1 MSDDSQWYNIGF
13 IITALITFVGSWI
26 YCIATYS
33 FLLGVGL
40 DWLPS
45 LIVAYIAGLLWPL
58 IALGITGIVVLI
70 IMNK

>member
-26 YCIATYS
+26 YCIATYG

-40 DWLPS
+40 GWLPS
-45 LIVAYIAGLLWPL
+45 IIVAYIAGFLWPI
-58 IALGITGIVVLI
+58 IALGIAGIVLLI
-70 IMNK
+70 IMNN